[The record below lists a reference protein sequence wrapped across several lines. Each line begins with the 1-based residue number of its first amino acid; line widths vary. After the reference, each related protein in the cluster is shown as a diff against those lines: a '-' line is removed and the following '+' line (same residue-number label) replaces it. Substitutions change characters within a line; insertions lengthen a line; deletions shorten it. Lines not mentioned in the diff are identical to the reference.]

1 MEAALRIRLL
11 GFDGN
16 RIAEERIA
24 AALPPG
30 SATVVASRPMDAFG
44 APEARKGRFLVLELS
59 VRGESGPCH
68 RNEWF
73 FAPFKDCPLAE
84 AVVAAETA
92 GFRVTLS
99 TDAPAFFVWLDAP
112 GVRGEFSDNS
122 IALLPGE
129 PRTVAFSPKDPAT
142 TPEVFRAALETA
154 HLAAAISPR
163 ARP

>member
-1 MEAALRIRLL
+1 MLVPRHGSAPDALRT
-11 GFDGN
+11 D
-16 RIAEERIA
+16 
-24 AALPPG
+24 
-30 SATVVASRPMDAFG
+30 AS
-44 APEARKGRFLVLELS
+44 
-59 VRGESGPCH
+59 
-68 RNEWF
+68 
-73 FAPFKDCPLAE
+73 
-84 AVVAAETA
+84 

-99 TDAPAFFVWLDAP
+99 ADAPAFFVWLDAP

-154 HLAAAISPR
+154 HLAAATSPR